1 MENFTPT
8 SSASGTEENFTPT
21 SWHYHVHLH
30 QMNNGGTPI
39 HIAAHQGGHEADE
52 NQEGKELHKEPS
64 RELCAANDDAGGGKL
79 EHIMYRS
86 SGEESLANEDCRG
99 RRLPLCEL
107 NEKIREKPMGS
118 QTEADEAIREL
129 MSGSEST
136 SQTRGDRSPVTF
148 VAVTPLQPPIVS
160 RQLPKLTILSPKL
173 RETQIMASECTRDG
187 EKEANELGRVLRVR
201 GFQSS
206 LKQTNVPPLKLGL
219 ASSPRVTTFHEL
231 FATVNSARFSAK
243 SQPTSPPSTRGLLSR
258 GKVLSRTPSSRIGRW
273 NSNHSTTKKIIVTT
287 DRAQTSPETAR
298 EYVWAGLDGDLL
310 SAKPMTGERRINFP
324 NTSPY
329 TSEQHAK
336 KITENSGLNPR
347 PNNFDLFDG
356 GANIDLLR
364 TKLNDNFDDW
374 GGSDLRQ
381 PTIICM
387 KSPRG
392 SVDSFDCLKLDGETR
407 IARKRSP
414 REKCMPFKDHISHLL
429 FGGQGYQNP
438 YGNDIRSTEAR
449 TSFADAAAVGSA
461 SSGLFSVVLP
471 RERNWALT
479 PRTPR
484 SLRHTVSD
492 PSCNAVGLSPSNALT
507 NTLTARKLETA
518 TVIVER
524 ERASQLEFCRQQHY
538 RRLVSDLEKQARNI
552 WNPKML
558 PHAIEEITST
568 NSKAQQKLAMIRR
581 FCEISSPDN
590 NDELM
595 TLYYR

>member
-1 MENFTPT
+1 MEDITPT
-8 SSASGTEENFTPT
+8 SSASGTEENFTAT
-21 SWHYHVHLH
+21 SWHYDVHLH
-30 QMNNGGTPI
+30 QMNHGGTI
-39 HIAAHQGGHEADE
+39 HIAAHQEGHQADE
-52 NQEGKELHKEPS
+52 NQEGKELYKEPS
-64 RELCAANDDAGGGKL
+64 RKLCAGDDDDGGGKL
-79 EHIMYRS
+79 EHIMHRS
-86 SGEESLANEDCRG
+86 SGEEALANEDCRG
-99 RRLPLCEL
+99 RGLPLYEL

-136 SQTRGDRSPVTF
+136 SRTRGDRSPVTF
-148 VAVTPLQPPIVS
+148 VAVTPLQPSIVS
-160 RQLPKLTILSPKL
+160 RQQVPKLTILSPKL
-173 RETQIMASECTRDG
+173 REIQIMASECTRDG

-219 ASSPRVTTFHEL
+219 ARAPRVTTFHEL
-231 FATVNSARFSAK
+231 FANSAREGN
-243 SQPTSPPSTRGLLSR
+243 SQPNSRPSTRGLLSR
-258 GKVLSRTPSSRIGRW
+258 GKVLSRTPWSS
-273 NSNHSTTKKIIVTT
+273 NPCTTKKISVTT
-287 DRAQTSPETAR
+287 DRAQTAR
-298 EYVWAGLDGDLL
+298 EYVWAGHDGDLL
-310 SAKPMTGERRINFP
+310 SAKPMTGERRKNFP
-324 NTSPY
+324 NPNPSPY
-329 TSEQHAK
+329 TSEQHAPK
-336 KITENSGLNPR
+336 FTENSGLSPR
-347 PNNFDLFDG
+347 PDNFDLFDG

-364 TKLNDNFDDW
+364 TRLNDNFDDW
-374 GGSDLRQ
+374 GGADLRQ

-392 SVDSFDCLKLDGETR
+392 SVGNSFDCLKLDGETR

-414 REKCMPFKDHISHLL
+414 REKGMPFKDHISHLL

-461 SSGLFSVVLP
+461 SSGLFSVILP
-471 RERNWALT
+471 RERNWTLT

-492 PSCNAVGLSPSNALT
+492 PSFNAVGLSPSNALT

-518 TVIVER
+518 TVLVER

-552 WNPKML
+552 WKPKML
-558 PHAIEEITST
+558 PHAIEEVTST
-568 NSKAQQKLAMIRR
+568 NSKALQKLAMIRR